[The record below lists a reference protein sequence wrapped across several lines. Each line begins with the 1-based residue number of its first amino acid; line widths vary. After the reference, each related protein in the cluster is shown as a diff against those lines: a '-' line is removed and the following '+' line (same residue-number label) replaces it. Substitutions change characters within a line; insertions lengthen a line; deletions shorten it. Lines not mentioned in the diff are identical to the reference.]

1 MLSNH
6 MHRVQL
12 GGGGKNSYSLS
23 IIKIDA
29 TSNTIL
35 NHYCKVFGR
44 YINVSHKCGV
54 DIFWPHHLPS
64 RFLV

>member
-23 IIKIDA
+23 IVKIDA
-29 TSNTIL
+29 TSNTIFIIIIARCL
-35 NHYCKVFGR
+35 E
-44 YINVSHKCGV
+44 
-54 DIFWPHHLPS
+54 DT
-64 RFLV
+64 

>member
-23 IIKIDA
+23 IVKIDA
-29 TSNTIL
+29 TSRQIL
-35 NHYCKVFGR
+35 NL
-44 YINVSHKCGV
+44 INIATRCLEDISYLGV

>member
-12 GGGGKNSYSLS
+12 GGGGKNSYIISS
-23 IIKIDA
+23 IKIDA
-29 TSNTIL
+29 TSNTIDTSSL
-35 NHYCKVFGR
+35 LLGIWKK
-44 YINVSHKCGV
+44 SHKCGV

>member
-12 GGGGKNSYSLS
+12 GGAGKNSYLISS
-23 IIKIDA
+23 IKIDA
-29 TSNTIL
+29 TSNTIDIL
-35 NHYCKVFGR
+35 LLLGIWK
-44 YINVSHKCGV
+44 ISHKCGV